1 MSYLP
6 MELKLVVPTSLDEIT
21 LEQYQR
27 FARIE
32 GDEEFRQKK
41 MLEIFCQVPF
51 SELPKVRLVDATNVL
66 TVLSKTLNQKPDL
79 TKFFELKGT
88 KYGFIPALNDISLG
102 EFVDLDNYMKDW
114 ATMHRAMA
122 VLYRPVTKE
131 KGERYDIE
139 DYTPD
144 EGREELF
151 KQMPVSVALGAM
163 VFFYRLGNVL
173 AQHTLNSLAKEAKTS
188 IQEKRS
194 SDNDGDGIPASML
207 WLQETSQNLKQSLDY
222 LFINA

>member
-1 MSYLP
+1 

-27 FARIE
+27 FASIE
-32 GDEEFRQKK
+32 GYEEFRQKK

-51 SELPKVRLVDATNVL
+51 AELPKVRLVDANNVL
-66 TVLSKTLNQKPDL
+66 TVLSKTLNQKPEL

-144 EGREELF
+144 EDREELF

-173 AQHTLNSLAKEAKTS
+173 AQHTLSSLARQAKTS
-188 IQEKRS
+188 TQGKPS
-194 SDNDGDGIPASML
+194 SGNDGDGIPASTL
-207 WLQETSQNLKQSLDY
+207 WLQEMSQSLRQSLDY
-222 LFINA
+222 LFINV

>member
-1 MSYLP
+1 

-51 SELPKVRLVDATNVL
+51 SDLPKVRLVDATNVL
-66 TVLSKTLNQKPDL
+66 TVLSKTLNQKPEL

-144 EGREELF
+144 EDREELF

-173 AQHTLNSLAKEAKTS
+173 AQHTLSSLAKAVKTS
-188 IQEKRS
+188 TQGKPS
-194 SDNDGDGIPASML
+194 SGNDGDGIPPSML
-207 WLQETSQNLKQSLDY
+207 WLQEMSQSLRQSLDY

>member
-1 MSYLP
+1 
-6 MELKLVVPTSLDEIT
+6 
-21 LEQYQR
+21 
-27 FARIE
+27 
-32 GDEEFRQKK
+32 

-51 SELPKVRLVDATNVL
+51 AELPKVRLVDANNVL
-66 TVLSKTLNQKPDL
+66 TVLSKTLNQKPEL

-144 EGREELF
+144 EDREELF

-173 AQHTLNSLAKEAKTS
+173 AAHTLSSLAKAVKTS
-188 IQEKRS
+188 TQGKPS
-194 SDNDGDGIPASML
+194 SGNDGDGIPPSML
-207 WLQETSQNLKQSLDY
+207 WLQEMSQSLRQSLDY

>member
-1 MSYLP
+1 

-51 SELPKVRLVDATNVL
+51 AELPKVRLVDANNVL
-66 TVLSKTLNQKPDL
+66 TVLSKTLNQKPEL

-144 EGREELF
+144 EDREELF

-173 AQHTLNSLAKEAKTS
+173 AQHTLSSLARQAKTS
-188 IQEKRS
+188 TQGKPS
-194 SDNDGDGIPASML
+194 SGNDGDGIPASTL
-207 WLQETSQNLKQSLDY
+207 WLQEMSQSLRQSLDY
-222 LFINA
+222 LFINV

>member
-1 MSYLP
+1 

-51 SELPKVRLVDATNVL
+51 SDLPKVRLVDANNVL

-173 AQHTLNSLAKEAKTS
+173 AAHTLSSLARQVKTS
-188 IQEKRS
+188 TQGKHS
-194 SDNDGDGIPASML
+194 SGSDGDGIPASML
-207 WLQETSQNLKQSLDY
+207 WLQEMSQSLRQSLDY
-222 LFINA
+222 LFINV

>member
-1 MSYLP
+1 

-51 SELPKVRLVDATNVL
+51 AELPKVRLVDANNVL
-66 TVLSKTLNQKPDL
+66 TVLSKTLNQKPEL

-144 EGREELF
+144 EDREELF

-173 AQHTLNSLAKEAKTS
+173 AQHTLSSLAKQVKTS
-188 IQEKRS
+188 TQGKPS
-194 SDNDGDGIPASML
+194 SGNDGDGIPPSML
-207 WLQETSQNLKQSLDY
+207 WLQEMSQNLRQSLDY

>member
-1 MSYLP
+1 

-51 SELPKVRLVDATNVL
+51 SDLPKVRLVDATNVL

-114 ATMHRAMA
+114 STMHRAMA

-139 DYTPD
+139 DYAPD
-144 EGREELF
+144 ESREELF

-173 AQHTLNSLAKEAKTS
+173 AQHTLSSLAKAAKTS
-188 IQEKRS
+188 TQEKPS
-194 SDNDGDGIPASML
+194 SANDGDGIPASML
-207 WLQETSQNLKQSLDY
+207 WLTEMSQNLRQSLDY

>member
-1 MSYLP
+1 
-6 MELKLVVPTSLDEIT
+6 
-21 LEQYQR
+21 
-27 FARIE
+27 
-32 GDEEFRQKK
+32 
-41 MLEIFCQVPF
+41 
-51 SELPKVRLVDATNVL
+51 
-66 TVLSKTLNQKPDL
+66 LSKTLNQKPDL

-139 DYTPD
+139 EYTPD
-144 EGREELF
+144 ESREELF
-151 KQMPVSVALGAM
+151 KQMPVSVSLGAM

-173 AQHTLNSLAKEAKTS
+173 AAHTLSSLAKAAKTS
-188 IQEKRS
+188 TQEKPS
-194 SDNDGDGIPASML
+194 SGNDGDGIPASML
-207 WLQETSQNLKQSLDY
+207 WLQEMSQNLSKSLDY

>member
-1 MSYLP
+1 
-6 MELKLVVPTSLDEIT
+6 
-21 LEQYQR
+21 
-27 FARIE
+27 
-32 GDEEFRQKK
+32 

-51 SELPKVRLVDATNVL
+51 AELPKVRLVDANNVL
-66 TVLSKTLNQKPDL
+66 TVLSKTLSQKPEL

-144 EGREELF
+144 EDREELF

-173 AQHTLNSLAKEAKTS
+173 AQHTLSSLARQVKTS
-188 IQEKRS
+188 TQGKPS
-194 SDNDGDGIPASML
+194 SGNDGDGIPPSML
-207 WLQETSQNLKQSLDY
+207 WLQEMSQSLKQSLDY

>member
-1 MSYLP
+1 

-51 SELPKVRLVDATNVL
+51 SDLPKVRLVDATNVL
-66 TVLSKTLNQKPDL
+66 AVLSKTLNQKPDL

-144 EGREELF
+144 EDREELF
-151 KQMPVSVALGAM
+151 KKMPVSVALGAM

-173 AQHTLNSLAKEAKTS
+173 AQHTLNSLERELKNSTQGKP
-188 IQEKRS
+188 S
-194 SDNDGDGIPASML
+194 SDKDGDGIPASML
-207 WLQETSQNLKQSLDY
+207 WLQETSQSLRQSLDY

>member
-1 MSYLP
+1 

-51 SELPKVRLVDATNVL
+51 AELPKVRLVDANNVL
-66 TVLSKTLNQKPDL
+66 TVLSKTLNQKPEL

-144 EGREELF
+144 EDREELF

-173 AQHTLNSLAKEAKTS
+173 AQHTLSSLAKAVKTS
-188 IQEKRS
+188 TQGKPS
-194 SDNDGDGIPASML
+194 SGSDGDGIPPSML
-207 WLQETSQNLKQSLDY
+207 WLQEMSQSLRQSLDY
-222 LFINA
+222 LFINV

>member
-1 MSYLP
+1 

-51 SELPKVRLVDATNVL
+51 AELPKVRLVDANNVL

-144 EGREELF
+144 EDREELF

-173 AQHTLNSLAKEAKTS
+173 AQHTLSSLAKQVKTS
-188 IQEKRS
+188 TQGKPS
-194 SDNDGDGIPASML
+194 LGSDGDGIPPSML
-207 WLQETSQNLKQSLDY
+207 WLQEMSQSLRQSLDY

>member
-1 MSYLP
+1 

-51 SELPKVRLVDATNVL
+51 AELPKVRLVDANNVL
-66 TVLSKTLNQKPDL
+66 TVLSKTLNQKPEL

-144 EGREELF
+144 EDREELF
-151 KQMPVSVALGAM
+151 KQMPVSVALGSM

-173 AQHTLNSLAKEAKTS
+173 AQHTLSSLAKQVKTS
-188 IQEKRS
+188 TQGKPS
-194 SDNDGDGIPASML
+194 SGNDGDGIPASTL
-207 WLQETSQNLKQSLDY
+207 WLQEMSQSLKQSLDY
-222 LFINA
+222 LFINV